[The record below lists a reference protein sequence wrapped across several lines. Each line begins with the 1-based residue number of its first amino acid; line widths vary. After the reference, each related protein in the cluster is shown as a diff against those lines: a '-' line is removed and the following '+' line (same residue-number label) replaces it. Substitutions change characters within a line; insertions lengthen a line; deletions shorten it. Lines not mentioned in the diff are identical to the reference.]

1 MPRTEGLKPIGDS
14 IRKIIDKV
22 IEERKK
28 RKNITELHK
37 QEIKCNLQDLCL

>member
-28 RKNITELHK
+28 RKKNITVRT
-37 QEIKCNLQDLCL
+37 QP

>member
-28 RKNITELHK
+28 RKRHMIFLQIT
-37 QEIKCNLQDLCL
+37 I